1 MNDRTTL
8 LQGSCLYNLDKNAYP
23 IIIDH
28 PDYRYLCRLIQDIQ
42 LNVGSDSA
50 DQKPKPMY
58 YIGQLTEEL
67 NSMRNVLRRMFGVNF
82 DITIVDNCGSSE
94 FFGCNVYP
102 SERSCDIIAD
112 RILEKEVATT
122 KILKDVWLNTTE
134 WQLDLDS
141 RIFYDTHIGFNAAE
155 ITTLIFFNIENVIFN
170 LRIAER
176 TNYIIGSLL
185 DTKSLLATKLV
196 RTSICKKV
204 FIIPLII
211 ACRFK
216 SYPYY
221 NRNFLEG
228 SCITRN
234 ASGHLLTIYNNMVRK
249 MIVAVGNSQ
258 VDVPIKRMDED
269 ITQAVNWF
277 FACVE
282 EMKFSTRMLSEAMD
296 KLLRIETSPY
306 VKNIIAGIMTD
317 IGDYNRKQIIAK
329 ESAVPHVQEMFAKNN
344 KAVEFRMKQYKAAA
358 NKKIMAQVNQ
368 VIKEGLFDLIDNIG
382 NMKRISQRDID
393 MIRVQGQKI
402 QNADDK
408 MFVLDN
414 LHSKLEIVDASLAIL
429 ESGDKEKM
437 KKVKMSKAQ
446 LLDQKKQLDAMR
458 EEIIKRQVD
467 DSKVSLIIGYP
478 KGYEG

>member
-1 MNDRTTL
+1 MNDRLTL
-8 LQGSCLYNLDKNAYP
+8 LQGSCLYHLDTNAYST
-23 IIIDH
+23 IIDH

-82 DITIVDNCGSSE
+82 EITIVDNCGSSE

-102 SERSCDIIAD
+102 SEKSCNIIAD
-112 RILEKEVATT
+112 RILEKEVAST
-122 KILKDVWLNTTE
+122 KILKEVWLHTTK

-155 ITTLIFFNIENVIFN
+155 ITALIFFNIENIIFN
-170 LRIAER
+170 LRVAER
-176 TNYIIGSLL
+176 TNYILSTLL

-196 RTSICKKV
+196 RATICKKV

-216 SYPYY
+216 SYPYH
-221 NRNFLEG
+221 NLNFLEG
-228 SCITRN
+228 SCIT
-234 ASGHLLTIYNNMVRK
+234 GHLLMVYKNMIRK
-249 MIVAVGNSQ
+249 LITTVGNDQ

-282 EMKFSTRMLSEAMD
+282 EMRFSTRMLSEAMD
-296 KLLRIETSPY
+296 KLLRIEISPY
-306 VKNIIAGIMTD
+306 VKNIIASIMTD
-317 IGDYNRKQIIAK
+317 IGDYNRRQTIMK
-329 ESAVPHVQEMFAKNN
+329 ESAVPRVREMFAKNN

-358 NKKIMAQVNQ
+358 NKNIKAQVEQ
-368 VIKEGLFDLIDNIG
+368 AIKEGFFDLIDNIG
-382 NMKRISQRDID
+382 NMKRISQREID
-393 MIRVQGQKI
+393 MIRVQGQKV

-414 LHSKLEIVDASLAIL
+414 LHSKLEVVDASLAIL

-446 LLDQKKQLDAMR
+446 LLDQKKQLDAIR